1 MNIET
6 LYSRYQEIIPDFN
19 DFLEFLNKPQ
29 RISIRLNTLKGK
41 PEVILNF
48 LKNFN
53 TKPLRFYNDGYTLE
67 NGYGIGNHFTHQLG
81 FIYVQEVSSMIPAIV
96 LDPKS
101 EDIVLDLC
109 ASPGSKTTQI
119 AQMMDNKGLIVANEI
134 DYKRVSSL
142 IHNVKKCGLLN
153 EVLISIPGEKIGDVL
168 PNYFDK
174 ILLDAPCSAEGTVRK
189 SKKVLYHWGIK
200 NIQKMARIQKG
211 LIVSAFRALKP
222 GGIMVYSTCT
232 IAPEE
237 NEGVIDYLLKKF
249 PEAEILPINIG
260 EFKFRQ
266 GVTQWQK
273 EIFDS
278 RVKNCARILPQ
289 DNDTAPFF
297 IAKITKLGVP
307 QLRPGYHGKI
317 EYQNKVIELFS
328 RQYDIADTRFN
339 GFAVFQRQ
347 DKYFISTPEAY
358 AFIEIPGIRKGLEI
372 GRIYGTSLKPDN
384 DFVQIF
390 GLGAKKN
397 IIEVKEW
404 ELKKI
409 LCGDRIKR
417 QNGFD
422 EFVIITYKNLPLSVG
437 HANKDEIKSTV
448 KRARRIREPLN

>member
-1 MNIET
+1 MNI
-6 LYSRYQEIIPDFN
+6 LNIYSRYEKIIPDFKEFT
-19 DFLEFLNKPQ
+19 DFLNKPQ
-29 RISIRLNTLKGK
+29 RISVRLNTLKAK
-41 PEVILNF
+41 KEVILSLLKDFNLKPLNF
-48 LKNFN
+48 L
-53 TKPLRFYNDGYTLE
+53 NDAYVIETGH
-67 NGYGIGNHFTHQLG
+67 GIGNHFTHQLG
-81 FIYVQEVSSMIPAIV
+81 FIYVQEIASMIPVVV
-96 LDPKS
+96 LEPKP
-101 EDIVLDLC
+101 DDVVLDLC

-119 AQMMDNKGLIVANEI
+119 AQLMGNKGLIVANEI

-153 EVLISIPGEKIGDVL
+153 EVLISIPGEKVGDVL

-174 ILLDAPCSAEGTVRK
+174 ILIDAPCSAEGTIRK

-222 GGIMVYSTCT
+222 GGTMVYSTCT

-249 PEAEILPINIG
+249 PEAEILSINIPH
-260 EFKFRQ
+260 FKFRE
-266 GVTQWQK
+266 GVLSWEK
-273 EIFDS
+273 EHFDI
-278 RVKNCARILPQ
+278 RVKNCVRILPQ

-297 IAKITKLGVP
+297 IARITKRGVP

-328 RQYDIADTRFN
+328 RQYDITNIRFN
-339 GFAVFQRQ
+339 DYAVFQRQ

-358 AFIEIPGIRKGLEI
+358 AFIEISGIRKGLEV

-390 GLGAKKN
+390 GPGAKKN
-397 IIEVKEW
+397 AVEVKEW

-409 LCGDRIKR
+409 LRGESIKR
-417 QNGFD
+417 PNSFD
-422 EFVIITYKNLPLSVG
+422 EFVIITYKNIPLSVG

-448 KRARRIREPLN
+448 KPSRRIKE

>member
-1 MNIET
+1 MEIDD
-6 LYSRYQEIIPDFN
+6 LYSRYQWIIPDFKE
-19 DFLEFLNKPQ
+19 FLEYLHRPQ
-29 RISIRLNTLKGK
+29 KISIRLNTLKSK
-41 PEVILNF
+41 PETILNLLRDF
-48 LKNFN
+48 SL
-53 TKPLRFYNDGYTLE
+53 KPLRFYNDGYILE
-67 NGYGIGNHFTHQLG
+67 DGYGIGNHFTHQLG
-81 FIYVQEVSSMIPAIV
+81 LIYVQEIASMIPVVV
-96 LDPKS
+96 LGPKPG
-101 EDIVLDLC
+101 DVVLDLC

-119 AQMMDNKGLIVANEI
+119 AQLMGNKGLIVANEI

-153 EVLISIPGEKIGDVL
+153 EVLISIPGEKVGDVL

-174 ILLDAPCSAEGTVRK
+174 ILIDAPCSAEGTIRK
-189 SKKVLYHWGIK
+189 SKKVLYHWGLK
-200 NIQKMARIQKG
+200 NIQKMSRIQKG

-222 GGIMVYSTCT
+222 GGTMVYSTCT

-260 EFKFRQ
+260 EFKFRP

-278 RVKNCARILPQ
+278 RVKGCGRILPQ

-297 IAKITKLGVP
+297 IAKITKLGLP

-317 EYQNKVIELFS
+317 EFQNRVIELFS
-328 RQYDIADTRFN
+328 KQYDIASSRFC
-339 GFAVFQRQ
+339 GYAVFQRQ

-358 AFIEIPGIRKGLEI
+358 AFIEISGIRKGLEI
-372 GRIYGTSLKPDN
+372 GRIYNTNLKPDN

-390 GLGAKKN
+390 GPGAKKN
-397 IIEVKEW
+397 AVEVKEW

-409 LCGDRIKR
+409 LRGESIKR
-417 QNGFD
+417 PNNFD
-422 EFVIITYKNLPLSVG
+422 EFVIITYKNIPLSVG

-448 KRARRIREPLN
+448 KPSRRIKE